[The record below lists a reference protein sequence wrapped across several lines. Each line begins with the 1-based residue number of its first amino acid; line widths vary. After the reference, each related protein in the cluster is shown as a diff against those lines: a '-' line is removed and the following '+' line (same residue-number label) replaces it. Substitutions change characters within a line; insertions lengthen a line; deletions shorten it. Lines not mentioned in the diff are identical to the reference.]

1 MTFLKQQKKNA
12 ANYNTMKT
20 DQFLSLLKSNPNKAL
35 VFEYATQQR
44 VQPDYHI
51 TEVKHIH
58 IESVDCGSG
67 TDSWQET
74 IIQLLESPT
83 QKENASYMS
92 CYKALGILTKVGT
105 LKPFQL
111 NAIVK
116 IEYGNSK
123 FHTAQLFIND
133 FEIHETSIVIKLAVE
148 KTACKAEEVCGIT
161 PQQKNENNLQCNP
174 VSGCC

>member
-1 MTFLKQQKKNA
+1 
-12 ANYNTMKT
+12 MKT
-20 DQFLSLLKSNPNKAL
+20 DQFLRLLKTHPNKAL
-35 VFEYATQQR
+35 VFEYNTQQR

-51 TEVKHIH
+51 TEVKHVN

-74 IIQLLESPT
+74 IIQLLESPS
-83 QKENASYMS
+83 QNENASYMS
-92 CYKALGILTKVGT
+92 CYKALGILTKVAR
-105 LKPFQL
+105 LKPYQL
-111 NAIVK
+111 DATIK

-133 FEIHETSIVIKLAVE
+133 FEIYEASIVIKLAVE
-148 KTACKAEEVCGIT
+148 KTACKAEEVCGIA
-161 PQQKNENNLQCNP
+161 PQETSSSNAQCDP